1 MNDKRLFE
9 MRLPN
14 GVGEQMLAHCYE
26 KFDVKLEQGEYGP
39 KLLGTQEELEN
50 GTHLVFYDIDPKAE
64 EAAVKAVIDYAKE

>member
-1 MNDKRLFE
+1 MNDERLFE

-39 KLLGTQEELEN
+39 KLLGTREELEKAQKF
-50 GTHLVFYDIDPKAE
+50 LYDAIEKRLKELE
-64 EAAVKAVIDYAKE
+64 E